1 MAIYLGNLE
10 LATGGGGGGGGIP
23 INSYAPFL
31 VGSTGNPSGYDATT
45 GLYTHPNGDYW
56 LKTGNTIDID
66 KTTYP
71 DATANLG
78 SYTSLGTNT
87 LAAFNNSNNWRRQA
101 MAWNG
106 TRLLQGAPKS
116 TSGDDQTMF
125 SAYSPT
131 QPYTQTLASQRSGPS
146 FSNATPIGLALSPDN
161 NYAYAYLPGNST
173 TEFTVI
179 IGNTL
184 GVTIT
189 GIVGNRGF
197 AVDNSGNIYTG
208 HGNIYDQTGTLTGTF
223 PVPAVTALSMAV
235 GNDGYLYLFSTSK
248 FLYRALISGLAAGFT
263 QEVDFSGAS
272 GGSEGYINQSNPN
285 TIIITDGGSQ
295 TNSTQNV
302 TTYTYTNA
310 ALGDATARTDT
321 DSGQPLFV
329 RIK

>member
-1 MAIYLGNLE
+1 MY
-10 LATGGGGGGGGIP
+10 
-23 INSYAPFL
+23 
-31 VGSTGNPSGYDATT
+31 NPAGYDATT

-71 DATANLG
+71 EATANLG
-78 SYTSLGTNT
+78 SYTSQGNST
-87 LAAFNNSNNWRRQA
+87 LAIFNNSNRWNRQA

-106 TRLLQGAPKS
+106 TRLLQGAPKVS
-116 TSGDDQTMF
+116 SGADQTMF
-125 SAYSPT
+125 SEYNPAA
-131 QPYTQTLASQRSGPS
+131 PYTQTLASQRSGPS
-146 FSNATPIGLALSPDN
+146 FLSATPIGLALSPDD
-161 NYAYAYLPGNST
+161 NYAYAYLPANST

-208 HGNIYDQTGTLTGTF
+208 DGNIYDQTGTLTGTF

-248 FLYRALISGLAAGFT
+248 FLYRALISNLAAGFN

-272 GGSEGYINQSNPN
+272 GGNEGYINQSNPN
-285 TIIITDGGSQ
+285 TIIITSGGSNR
-295 TNSTQNV
+295 TNNTQVV

-310 ALGDATARTDT
+310 VMGDATARTDT
-321 DSGQPLFV
+321 DTTKPLFV
-329 RIK
+329 KIK